1 MVRYRRVTA
10 PCGGERLEV
19 LREACLALER
29 SAADLS
35 AFGPWLDLEVPEAAA
50 AVDQQ
55 IGQLRETARAL
66 GESLQSCRQPY
77 LCAQLESLG
86 IRPTTQGLRINIG
99 AGPNQ
104 VPGWTNIDL
113 HPAELALDL
122 RWGLP
127 LADGTVDL
135 AYSAHCL
142 EHQYLADALGT
153 LREIHRVLAPGGR
166 LRLVVP
172 DIEVYARAYVE
183 GDADFFADRRRVWH
197 WLPEGLTPLMTVIG
211 YAGAGARG
219 CDGGEKHKYGYDFAT
234 LEFMLRRVGFRQIER
249 SSYMSGRNAD
259 LLLDDYSAVAGVH
272 HRGRP
277 CSLFVEAAKEP
288 EGGGRAA

>member
-1 MVRYRRVTA
+1 MVDTA
-10 PCGGERLEV
+10 SCSGQWLEV
-19 LREACLALER
+19 LRDACRSLES
-29 SAADLS
+29 SAGDLG
-35 AFGPWLDLEVPEAAA
+35 AFEPWLNLEVPEAAA
-50 AVDQQ
+50 AVDKK
-55 IGQLRETARAL
+55 IAQLQETARGL
-66 GESLQSCRQPY
+66 GEMLRSCRQRY
-77 LCAQLESLG
+77 LRAQLESLG
-86 IRPTTQGLRINIG
+86 IHPTRQGLRINIG
-99 AGPNQ
+99 AGLRP
-104 VPGWTNIDL
+104 VVGWTNIDL

-172 DIEVYARAYVE
+172 DIEIYARAYVE
-183 GDADFFADRRRVWH
+183 GDTDFFADRRRIWH

-249 SSYMSGRNAD
+249 SSYMSSRNAD
-259 LLLDDYSAVAGVH
+259 LLLDEYSMVAGAH

-277 CSLFVEAAKEP
+277 CSLFVEATKQAENA
-288 EGGGRAA
+288 GSAA